1 MTEISFSRKEQAS
14 IRSLTQSIN
23 DVERVAV
30 RLEKAI
36 TDAQNELDSQ
46 TIDLLSIGR
55 EANPFSRYQGAV
67 LPMMQRNEMLK
78 RFIDAMQG
86 IPAEIRR
93 EQDEYRSRIDEITR
107 AAKERDKTLAM
118 LEEQLVLDGDLPAE
132 QRKLLLELKTLQA
145 A

>member
-36 TDAQNELDSQ
+36 TDAQNELDGQ
-46 TIDLLSIGR
+46 TIDLLAIGR
-55 EANPFSRYQGAV
+55 EPNPFSRYQGAV
-67 LPMMQRNEMLK
+67 LPMLQRNEMLK

-86 IPAEIRR
+86 IPAEIRK
-93 EQDEYRSRIDEITR
+93 EQDEHRSRIDEITR
-107 AAKERDKTLAM
+107 AAKERNETLAM
-118 LEEQLVLDGDLPAE
+118 LEEQLVIDGDLPAE

>member
-1 MTEISFSRKEQAS
+1 
-14 IRSLTQSIN
+14 
-23 DVERVAV
+23 V

-36 TDAQNELDSQ
+36 TDAQNELDGQ
-46 TIDLLSIGR
+46 TIDLLAIGR
-55 EANPFSRYQGAV
+55 EPNPFSRYQGAV

-86 IPAEIRR
+86 IPAKIRK

-107 AAKERDKTLAM
+107 AAKERNETLAM
-118 LEEQLVLDGDLPAE
+118 LDEQLVIDGDLPAE